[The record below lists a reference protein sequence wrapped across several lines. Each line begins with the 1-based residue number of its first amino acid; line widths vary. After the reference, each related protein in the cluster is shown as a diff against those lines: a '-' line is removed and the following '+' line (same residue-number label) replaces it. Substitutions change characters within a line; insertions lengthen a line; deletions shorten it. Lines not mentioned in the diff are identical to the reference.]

1 MGAGLLNTPEETG
14 QSCPKCHLD
23 QTPRGRSALL
33 AHAFLQHPYCVSN
46 TNQNIPGCASL
57 QERLPQLS
65 THMAPFLLSGL
76 GLNATASVRTS
87 LIVLCKEQTPFLAQG
102 RHTPLDAR

>member
-33 AHAFLQHPYCVSN
+33 AHAFLQHPYCFSN
-46 TNQNIPGCASL
+46 TNQNIQGCASL